1 MIKALVFQPVPDQ
14 DLNTTVDTAIFKN

>member
-1 MIKALVFQPVPDQ
+1 MIKALVFQPLPDQ